1 MKGKLGKPQINIQF
15 FANRGIG
22 KQSDRELRK
31 SLRSWEE
38 KLDLHRRKVQNPE
51 KYDTGWNDKTERH
64 KAGLVKHWEKEIR
77 NFEANIEQAKEELKK
92 RGETNE

>member
-1 MKGKLGKPQINIQF
+1 MIAVSQ
-15 FANRGIG
+15 
-22 KQSDRELRK
+22 
-31 SLRSWEE
+31 
-38 KLDLHRRKVQNPE
+38 QNPE